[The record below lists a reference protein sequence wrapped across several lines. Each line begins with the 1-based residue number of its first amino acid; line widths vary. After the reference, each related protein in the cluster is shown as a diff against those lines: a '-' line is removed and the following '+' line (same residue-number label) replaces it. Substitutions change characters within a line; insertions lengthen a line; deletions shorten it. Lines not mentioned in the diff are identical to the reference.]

1 MDIGLVGRMLR
12 RNGQEHVQGFRVF
25 AGGGKGQ
32 NPTLAQEL
40 HSGLP
45 AETVHEVVAWIADKY
60 RRAQNGHPLSFA
72 DFVAASGQSLRDEL
86 ARRYDHW
93 NSGF

>member
-32 NPTLAQEL
+32 APTLAQEI
-40 HSGLP
+40 HAGLP
-45 AETVHEVVAWIADKY
+45 AETVPEAVAWIADEY
-60 RRAQNGHPLSFA
+60 RRAQDGHSVSFA
-72 DFVAASGQSLRDEL
+72 KFVAASGQTLREEL
-86 ARRYDHW
+86 ARRYDLW